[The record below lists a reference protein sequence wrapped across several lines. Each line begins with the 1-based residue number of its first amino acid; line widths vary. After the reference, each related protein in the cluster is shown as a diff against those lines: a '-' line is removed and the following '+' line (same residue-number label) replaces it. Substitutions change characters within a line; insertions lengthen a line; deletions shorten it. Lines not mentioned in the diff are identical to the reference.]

1 MRHVPHEIASDLHL
15 VARFATTTFIS
26 IVNEL
31 ASDCAFFC
39 SFSKS
44 DKVLCKCNGQFCM
57 PRRWAAA
64 IHKAKWNLY
73 QQTG

>member
-39 SFSKS
+39 SFEIRQSVMQMQRPILHAS
-44 DKVLCKCNGQFCM
+44 SMG
-57 PRRWAAA
+57 RR
-64 IHKAKWNLY
+64 NS
-73 QQTG
+73 